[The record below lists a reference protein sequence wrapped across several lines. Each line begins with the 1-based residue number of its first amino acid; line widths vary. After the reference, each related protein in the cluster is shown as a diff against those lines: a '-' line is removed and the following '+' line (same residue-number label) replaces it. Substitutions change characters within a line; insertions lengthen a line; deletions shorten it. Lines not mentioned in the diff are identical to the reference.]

1 MMDEYGQ
8 GMTNEYGMSVD
19 DILSEF
25 RLEQQ
30 ELAARAIEDSFL
42 PPERLET
49 GETAWAA
56 PAVDEEGVR
65 LYTPKSAAVS
75 HPTKPERPESAVD
88 TDAFPAPAYEEVT
101 EIENQWMDDA
111 PMGTEIED
119 EPQSEDYEDYEQPRQ
134 EKEKPAKRGGMFSA
148 LFAKPRKG
156 KKKERRRAAD
166 YEEEPEYGEASEYEA
181 APEYAEELY
190 DAELPQE
197 RAPAVEEEE
206 ELYGDSFSYPADAVP
221 EEAVHINYEPR
232 RYSSLDDL
240 DPALDEILN
249 RIERENRSKLDMA
262 AANAGKSQEWNAAP
276 EISSVSQ
283 PGVQEPRPDFREEFV
298 PAAGEQD
305 DADDFSRFSLYG
317 EGERSMYY
325 DGQELDLSPDED
337 YEAPGAQEQYAS
349 PEKEGRKAAR
359 QPEAAPKARK
369 KFSFS
374 RKEKKKKRP
383 LNAPLTPEY
392 EDEGSFAAQFR
403 DYNAAPS
410 DYADPGDYD
419 FDRDQEAETL
429 PQSGDFPSFRE
440 YLAGL
445 VTGLLFRIRRAPGEG
460 GATMEEDQEDLGT
473 EVPPVSASKYYGSF
487 VHSMRLRF
495 RICLVLLLFMSY
507 ISLGLPL
514 PGSLKTLPVQAG
526 ICLAM
531 QLTIMLLSLDV
542 VTGAAINTAR
552 GRFGADSLAVFCC
565 LVTSID
571 ALAVAVDGFGSLHMP
586 LCVLSSLSLTGVLL
600 ASLLSARGLRK
611 ALRVPAIGKRAYG
624 VTGEV
629 GLKGKG
635 TTLLKSARSSAG
647 FVRRS
652 EEAPPDETLFLRA
665 APAIAAVAIPLAM
678 IVCIVKKSWAEF
690 LFIYSALI
698 SPAVPVC
705 ALLCFALPFFIGSNR
720 IFSSGAAIAGWS
732 GLCDVGESKNLI
744 VTDRDLFPEGSVELE
759 RVRIFADA
767 AAEKIISYAGT
778 MVSASGSGIAAC
790 FAELM
795 EKNGGTMR
803 HVENFEYL
811 AGGGMKGIIDGETV
825 LCGSLELMRLMNV
838 RVPYK
843 LVDKTTVLL
852 AIDGVL
858 YGIFNMKYTAQP
870 QVRKALVN
878 LMRSNRH
885 PIFAIRDFNV
895 NPEMLRQ
902 SFDVATD
909 GYDFPPYVERFA
921 ISEATPGKESKLA
934 AVVCREGLGPLTHMA
949 DTGRSMYIATR
960 INLLI
965 TMLSSVIGILAV
977 FVKFLGA
984 GFVAPGFLLGFML
997 LWAIPVVVISVFL
1010 KF

>member
-1 MMDEYGQ
+1 MDEYSRD
-8 GMTNEYGMSVD
+8 MTSGYGMSVD

-30 ELAARAIEDSFL
+30 EQAAKAIEESFL
-42 PPERLET
+42 PPERFEAEESFLA
-49 GETAWAA
+49 G
-56 PAVDEEGVR
+56 PQVDEEGVK
-65 LYTPKSAAVS
+65 LYTPKSTAVS
-75 HPTKPERPESAVD
+75 YPKKHEVQSPAAEASVS
-88 TDAFPAPAYEEVT
+88 FAPAYEEVT

-111 PMGTEIED
+111 LQGTDIED
-119 EPQSEDYEDYEQPRQ
+119 APQNEAFEEYDLPE
-134 EKEKPAKRGGMFSA
+134 EKPAKKGGLFSS
-148 LFAKPRKG
+148 LLGKPRKG
-156 KKKERRRAAD
+156 KKKNRRSSRAAREERE
-166 YEEEPEYGEASEYEA
+166 YEEEWEYEKE
-181 APEYAEELY
+181 APEYAEEL
-190 DAELPQE
+190 L
-197 RAPAVEEEE
+197 EEEPLPEGFPEPAE
-206 ELYGDSFSYPADAVP
+206 EPLEEPLTHQADAFP
-221 EEAVHINYEPR
+221 EETVHINYEPR
-232 RYSSLDDL
+232 RYSGLDDL
-240 DPALDEILN
+240 DPALDEILD

-262 AANAGKSQEWNAAP
+262 AANAGGYQERDINPLSTGAPQPEPAAEFAP
-276 EISSVSQ
+276 ETET
-283 PGVQEPRPDFREEFV
+283 QEET
-298 PAAGEQD
+298 
-305 DADDFSRFSLYG
+305 DDFSRFSLYG
-317 EGERSMYY
+317 AGDRSMYY
-325 DGQELDLSPDED
+325 DGQELDLSPEED
-337 YEAPGAQEQYAS
+337 YEAPAAQEHYAP
-349 PEKEGRKAAR
+349 PEKGGRRAER
-359 QPEAAPKARK
+359 QSESAPKTRK
-369 KFSFS
+369 KFSLS

-410 DYADPGDYD
+410 DYADLGDYD
-419 FDRDQEAETL
+419 FDRVQEAESF
-429 PQSGDFPSFRE
+429 PQDKEFPSFRE
-440 YLAGL
+440 YLMGL
-445 VTGLLFRIRRAPGEG
+445 VTGLLFRMRRAPGEG
-460 GATMEEDQEDLGT
+460 GATMEEDHEELGA
-473 EVPPVSASKYYGSF
+473 EVAPVNASKYYGSF

-495 RICLVLLLFMSY
+495 RICLVLLLLMSY

-514 PGSLKTLPVQAG
+514 PGALKALTVQAG
-526 ICLAM
+526 MCLAI

-586 LCVLSSLSLTGVLL
+586 LCALSSLSLTGVLL
-600 ASLLSARGLRK
+600 SSLLSARGLRK

-635 TTLLKSARSSAG
+635 ITLLKSDRSSAG

-652 EEAPPDETLFLRA
+652 EEAPPDETLFLRV
-665 APAIAAVAIPLAM
+665 APVVAIAALPMAM

-698 SPAVPVC
+698 SPAIPVT
-705 ALLCFALPFFIGSNR
+705 ALLCFALPFFVGSNR

-744 VTDRDLFPEGSVELE
+744 VTDRDLFPEGSVEIE

-778 MVSASGSGIAAC
+778 MISASGSGIAAC

-852 AIDGVL
+852 AVDGML

-870 QVRKALVN
+870 QVRKALVS

-909 GYDFPPYVERFA
+909 GYDFPPYVERFT
-921 ISEATPGKESKLA
+921 ISEAKPGEESKLA
-934 AVVCREGLGPLTHMA
+934 AIVCREGLGPLTHMA

-960 INLLI
+960 LNLLI
-965 TMLSSVIGILAV
+965 TMLSSVIGIMAV

-997 LWAIPVVVISVFL
+997 LWAVPVVVISVFL

>member
-1 MMDEYGQ
+1 MDEYGQ
-8 GMTNEYGMSVD
+8 GMTSGYGMSVD

-30 ELAARAIEDSFL
+30 ELAARAIEESSL
-42 PPERLET
+42 QPERMET
-49 GETAWAA
+49 GETAWTC
-56 PAVDEEGVR
+56 PTVDEEGVK

-75 HPTKPERPESAVD
+75 YPTGSESWEAAVEAS
-88 TDAFPAPAYEEVT
+88 AFSMPSYEEVT

-111 PMGTEIED
+111 PMGTETEN
-119 EPQSEDYEDYEQPRQ
+119 EPQSEAFDEYEEYDLPE
-134 EKEKPAKRGGMFSA
+134 ENPAKKGGLFSS
-148 LFAKPRKG
+148 LLTKPRKG
-156 KKKERRRAAD
+156 KKKERRRTSRAHEEESA
-166 YEEEPEYGEASEYEA
+166 YEETPEY
-181 APEYAEELY
+181 EE
-190 DAELPQE
+190 
-197 RAPAVEEEE
+197 APA
-206 ELYGDSFSYPADAVP
+206 YAGDSFEEGPLPEPVPADEEAAYDSFFSYQADTAP

-262 AANAGKSQEWNAAP
+262 AANAGESQDWTAP
-276 EISSVSQ
+276 SEISGPSQ
-283 PGVQEPRPDFREEFV
+283 PERQEESASEAEAQAEDE
-298 PAAGEQD
+298 
-305 DADDFSRFSLYG
+305 DDFSRFSLYG

-337 YEAPGAQEQYAS
+337 YEAPGAQERYAP
-349 PEKEGRKAAR
+349 PEKEAR
-359 QPEAAPKARK
+359 QQEKVPKARK
-369 KFSFS
+369 KFSLP

-403 DYNAAPS
+403 DYNAAPG

-419 FDRDQEAETL
+419 FDSSQEAET
-429 PQSGDFPSFRE
+429 PYQEGDFPSFLE

-445 VTGLLFRIRRAPGEG
+445 VTGFLFRIRRAPSEG
-460 GATMEEDQEDLGT
+460 GATMEEEQEDLGA
-473 EVPPVSASKYYGSF
+473 EVTPINASKYYGSF

-514 PGSLKTLPVQAG
+514 PGALKTLTVQAG

-571 ALAVAVDGFGSLHMP
+571 ALSVAVDGFGSQHMP

-600 ASLLSARGLRK
+600 SSLLSARGLRK

-624 VTGEV
+624 VTGEL

-635 TTLLKSARSSAG
+635 ITLLKSARPTAG

-665 APAIAAVAIPLAM
+665 APVIVIVALPLTM
-678 IVCIVKKSWAEF
+678 IVCLVKKSWAEF
-690 LFIYSALI
+690 LFVYSALI
-698 SPAVPVC
+698 SPAIPVC

-767 AAEKIISYAGT
+767 PAEKIISYAGT
-778 MVSASGSGIAAC
+778 MISASGSGIAAC

-852 AIDGVL
+852 AIDGML

-870 QVRKALVN
+870 QVRKALVG

-921 ISEATPGKESKLA
+921 ISEATPGEESKLA
-934 AVVCREGLGPLTHMA
+934 AVVCREGLAPLTHMA

-960 INLLI
+960 VNLLV

-977 FVKFLGA
+977 FIKFLSA
-984 GFVAPGFLLGFML
+984 GFVTPGFLLGFML
-997 LWAIPVVVISVFL
+997 LWAVPVVVISVFL